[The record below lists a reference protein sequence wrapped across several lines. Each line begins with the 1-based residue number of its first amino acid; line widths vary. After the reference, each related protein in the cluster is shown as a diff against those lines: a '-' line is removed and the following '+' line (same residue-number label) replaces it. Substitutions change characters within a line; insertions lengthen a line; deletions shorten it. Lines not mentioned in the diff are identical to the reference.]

1 MLLIKIWNDK
11 KKYWNIVVW
20 LIKLFLIGSVYF
32 EKENLENFEKEWNM
46 NVCKLYVVY
55 LCFKKIFYVDMI

>member
-1 MLLIKIWNDK
+1 MIKKN
-11 KKYWNIVVW
+11 WNIVVW

-32 EKENLENFEKEWNM
+32 EKENLEKEWNM